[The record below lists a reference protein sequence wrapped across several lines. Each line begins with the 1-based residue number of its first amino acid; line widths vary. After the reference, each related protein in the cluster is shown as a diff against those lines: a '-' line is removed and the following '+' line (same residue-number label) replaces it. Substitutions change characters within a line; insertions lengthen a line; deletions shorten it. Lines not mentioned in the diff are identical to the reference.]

1 MTRGKRRVT
10 TAINNN
16 KRQRMTVTGTPKDNE
31 LQHMSLVE
39 LNPELQCPFQ
49 KCKIY
54 DLKMNNEFKIPTSC
68 ESSTKPS
75 NVILIKLQ

>member
-1 MTRGKRRVT
+1 
-10 TAINNN
+10 
-16 KRQRMTVTGTPKDNE
+16 MTVSGTPKDNE
-31 LQHMSLVE
+31 WQHMSLVE
-39 LNPELQCPFQ
+39 LNPELQCVSQ

-54 DLKMNNEFKIPTSC
+54 DLEMNNEFKIATSC

>member
-1 MTRGKRRVT
+1 
-10 TAINNN
+10 
-16 KRQRMTVTGTPKDNE
+16 MTVSGTPKDNE

-39 LNPELQCPFQ
+39 LNPELQCLFQ

-54 DLKMNNEFKIPTSC
+54 DLEVNNELKIPTSC